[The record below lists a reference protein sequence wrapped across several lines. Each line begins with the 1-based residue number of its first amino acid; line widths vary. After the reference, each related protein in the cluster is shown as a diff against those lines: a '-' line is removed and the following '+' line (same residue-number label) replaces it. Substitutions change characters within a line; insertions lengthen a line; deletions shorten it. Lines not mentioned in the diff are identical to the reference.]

1 MVPCCCAVTG
11 AGTGTPVTIFIGEG
25 EPWTLSSDDKD
36 VYAPSAAKGAVNTD
50 EIPLMA
56 FLMEDAKLTE
66 AGEVTDAVEVVVEKV
81 LTAVAVLTSV

>member
-1 MVPCCCAVTG
+1 M
-11 AGTGTPVTIFIGEG
+11 
-25 EPWTLSSDDKD
+25 
-36 VYAPSAAKGAVNTD
+36 YAPSAAKGAVNTD